1 MEYFF
6 NNPTHGEYPLQGY
19 KKAQRNPAMFKLTF
33 VYTIKASNNKH
44 FHTETA
50 MYASLHC
57 LLVNFMPLCT
67 LINERIN

>member
-1 MEYFF
+1 
-6 NNPTHGEYPLQGY
+6 
-19 KKAQRNPAMFKLTF
+19 MFMLTV
-33 VYTIKASNNKH
+33 VYTIKGKLQQT
-44 FHTETA
+44 HTYHTDTS